1 MQNIAPSRDILFIS
15 HATPE
20 DNDFTVW
27 LASRLQADGFEVW
40 IDKHA
45 LIGGE
50 KFWQEIDLT
59 IRHKASKVLLVY
71 SQNICFQKQ
80 PGNLKEG
87 IEKEKSLA
95 ESIAKTNGLKDFLIL
110 LNIDGSDYNLFIGAD
125 MLNQIPFY
133 ENWAVGYSQLLKKF
147 DKEDIAPKNAPVGDF
162 AKWYEDE
169 YILNRGVK
177 TMHELYYD
185 SCWPI
190 PDLPPTIYMYSF
202 ATDSI
207 ANHIQQQLPY
217 PAGKI
222 ANVITSFYDAQAFE
236 VEVDGILGVINYRDK
251 FEIKVSDVVSGIGG
265 ESFPTARDTQN
276 HFKHLLQRILHSIM
290 RNRLL
295 SWYRMSNKSLA
306 YFFTPRMLGK
316 PVKFQYLLR
325 SKKVNKKKALYGRH
339 LSSCWH
345 FALSSKP
352 VLSPQIAFSFKSH
365 IVFTEDGQKLWTDKD
380 KMHSAR
386 RKKGRMMFN
395 EDWRDML
402 IAFLHALCQGGQTV
416 KIQLSPSFELSLN
429 PWTNIYH
436 SDFGYTEPKELDR
449 HNILDIENGFS
460 DEDEDELEPVEVEN
474 A

>member
-1 MQNIAPSRDILFIS
+1 MQNIAPSRDIIFIS

-59 IRHKASKVLLVY
+59 IRNKAVKVLLVY
-71 SQNICFQKQ
+71 SQNICVQKQ
-80 PGNLKEG
+80 PGKLKLG

-95 ESIAKTNGLKDFLIL
+95 ESVASTDALKDFVIL
-110 LNIDGSDYNLFIGAD
+110 LNIDGSAYNLFIGAD

-147 DKEDIAPKNAPVGDF
+147 DKEDITPKNAPVGDF

-169 YILNRGVK
+169 YILNSGVK
-177 TMHELYYD
+177 AMHELYYD

-207 ANHIQQQLPY
+207 ATHIQQQLPY

-236 VEVDGILGVINYRDK
+236 VEVDGILGVITYREK
-251 FEIKVSDVVSGIGG
+251 FEIKISDVVAGIGG

-290 RNRLL
+290 RNRQL
-295 SWYRMSNKSLA
+295 SWYRMANKSLA
-306 YFFTPRMLGK
+306 YFFTSRMLGK
-316 PVKFQYLLR
+316 AVKFQYLLR

-402 IAFLHALCQGGQTV
+402 IAFLHALCQGGNSV

-460 DEDEDELEPVEVEN
+460 DEDELEPVEVEN